1 VSSPVSFDQLEPVV
15 IQRPGDGPSPEQ
27 IAAAIEQARAQG
39 FEEGRFA
46 GLAENEARIA
56 VAEDG
61 LRAAASALVAERGAV
76 ADAVERSAVVLAL
89 RIAEQA
95 VRSALDAD
103 PERVLDAVQGA
114 LRALVERERVL
125 VLVNPEDLEIVRAG
139 LAPLADGLGGIGNF
153 EVQAERRV
161 TRGGAVVRTADGE
174 IDATL
179 ETKLERARSVLDDEL
194 AHRDR

>member
-1 VSSPVSFDQLEPVV
+1 LSAPVAFDQLEPVA

-27 IAAAIEQARAQG
+27 IAAAIEQARAEG
-39 FEEGRFA
+39 FEAGRQA
-46 GLAENEARIA
+46 GLASNEARIA

-61 LRAAASALVAERGAV
+61 LRAAAGALVDERGAV

-95 VRSALDAD
+95 VRSAVDAD

-174 IDATL
+174 VDATL

>member
-1 VSSPVSFDQLEPVV
+1 LSAPIAFDQLEPVV
-15 IQRPGDGPSPEQ
+15 IRRPGDGPSPEQ
-27 IAAAIEQARAQG
+27 IAAAIEQARAEG
-39 FEEGRFA
+39 FEAGRHA

-61 LRAAASALVAERGAV
+61 LRAAAGALVDERGAV

-95 VRSALDAD
+95 VRAAVDAD

-125 VLVNPEDLEIVRAG
+125 VLVNPADLEIVRAG
-139 LAPLADGLGGIGNF
+139 LTPLADGLGGIGNF